1 MGSYP
6 LAGLAPVRI
15 FYCCYSLVLNGVDPN
30 ATGIMMVLVLGSG
43 SGSGSGSVFD
53 FRLLVRHTDLLCCM
67 FLFVP
72 ALAFLNFQRGTAD
85 ATLNATMGLDVV
97 DSLLH
102 IMPKKNETK
111 STQLCQNQNQNAT
124 TSQTYSDNMVNASWH
139 CMDLLQLVHI
149 TINKFHGE

>member
-1 MGSYP
+1 MFLNPASSCCPLKMDSYP

-30 ATGIMMVLVLGSG
+30 ATGLMMVLVLGAG
-43 SGSGSGSVFD
+43 SEFD
-53 FRLLVRHTDLLCCM
+53 FRLLVWHTDLLCCM

-72 ALAFLNFQRGTAD
+72 ILAFLNFQRGTAD

-124 TSQTYSDNMVNASWH
+124 SQTYSDNMVNASSH
-139 CMDLLQLVHI
+139 RMDLL
-149 TINKFHGE
+149 